1 MLLEA
6 RAPWEYVASW
16 AAMPWLVR
24 GSPGDAHPVIVLPGF
39 LASDRSTEPMRRFLR
54 ARGYTPYGWGLG
66 TNRGPSGGVRQ
77 ACAELVERV
86 AERHGEKVSLVGWSL
101 GGVYARE
108 IAKQHEAQTRCVITL
123 GSPFTGQSRPSRV
136 RAAYERHNGPA
147 RHDPERAAR
156 ISTAPRVP
164 TTSIYSRT
172 DGVVDWRCSL
182 NEAEAHTEN
191 IEVNASHIGMGVN
204 PLVLY
209 AIADRLRQDPNQW
222 QRFDARVAHRLFF
235 RGEQARQFREDQA

>member
-1 MLLEA
+1 
-6 RAPWEYVASW
+6 
-16 AAMPWLVR
+16 
-24 GSPGDAHPVIVLPGF
+24 
-39 LASDRSTEPMRRFLR
+39 
-54 ARGYTPYGWGLG
+54 
-66 TNRGPSGGVRQ
+66 
-77 ACAELVERV
+77 
-86 AERHGEKVSLVGWSL
+86 
-101 GGVYARE
+101 
-108 IAKQHEAQTRCVITL
+108 
-123 GSPFTGQSRPSRV
+123 
-136 RAAYERHNGPA
+136 
-147 RHDPERAAR
+147 
-156 ISTAPRVP
+156 VP